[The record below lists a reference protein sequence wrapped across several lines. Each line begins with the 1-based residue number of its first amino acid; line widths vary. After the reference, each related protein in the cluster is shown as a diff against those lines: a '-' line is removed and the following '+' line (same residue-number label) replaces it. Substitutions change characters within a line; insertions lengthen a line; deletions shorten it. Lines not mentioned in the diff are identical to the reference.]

1 MIDFLKRFA
10 LFFVIFYVVLLVFAP
25 DPSQKQTLD
34 DTEILVE
41 SSYTIGNM
49 IEIGLQN
56 NTDAPLIVAAE
67 TCETAAIQVHQY
79 KNGEWNFLPNAC
91 IKNIEL
97 APGENKMISID
108 KIMYEEYK
116 ETGEYKVVVQYE
128 SKKYEETFALSEAGF
143 FKQIWIVFVYQPIY
157 NLLIWFVTLLPN
169 HSLGWSIIMLTIF
182 VRLLL
187 FIPNHKALKSQQELQ
202 KIQPILEKLK
212 AKHKDSPQKLSEE
225 TMKVWKK
232 HKVNPLGSCLPM
244 LFQMPVLLAIFFV
257 LKQGLSSYNVV
268 FLYPFFQDFS
278 YELMQTQFYILDLQS
293 MGTWYLAIVVGLLQ
307 MWQIRL
313 SMAKTNDKKAVIDVN
328 AEGNIMQ
335 DQMKMMNM
343 MMQYVLPIMMMFFV
357 SSLPAGVGI
366 YWGVSTLFGI
376 VQNIIIKR
384 SLAKA

>member
-1 MIDFLKRFA
+1 
-10 LFFVIFYVVLLVFAP
+10 
-25 DPSQKQTLD
+25 
-34 DTEILVE
+34 
-41 SSYTIGNM
+41 
-49 IEIGLQN
+49 
-56 NTDAPLIVAAE
+56 
-67 TCETAAIQVHQY
+67 
-79 KNGEWNFLPNAC
+79 
-91 IKNIEL
+91 
-97 APGENKMISID
+97 MISID